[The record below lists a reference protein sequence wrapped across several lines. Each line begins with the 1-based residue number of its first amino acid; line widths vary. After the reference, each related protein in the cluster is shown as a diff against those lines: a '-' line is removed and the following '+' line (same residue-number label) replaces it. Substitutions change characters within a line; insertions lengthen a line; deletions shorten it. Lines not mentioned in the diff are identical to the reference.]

1 MKTFLLSLA
10 FPFVCVGS
18 MVAQQVSPSLAEL
31 RANVY
36 TTDQP
41 YIDLKMEKGVNKI
54 EISFDALTGDR
65 GSCWIDL
72 NYNDVYDEGEEIT
85 YFDEYIAGYETE
97 SNLVRIYGK
106 ILQTNLAICKLTR
119 LTFSDQHPM
128 RDLNI
133 GVNPA
138 LTTMDFSVLPDLEVL
153 IANQMT
159 VSEVVDLSKAKNIKK
174 IDISDSAWKGIKLPE
189 GAELDFLYCDNADLS
204 ELDLS
209 PCASIGKLLAEG
221 NSLSKLDISKFS
233 GLTCLKASDNQLEG
247 IDLSKNTSLRELYLA
262 GNNLSSVDFSA
273 CKELIWLNLGANKLS
288 TLEVKNCSQ
297 LEYLWIY
304 DNQIKAPEM
313 LELCSQLPDRNS
325 TPEYNG
331 CVWVVDTTNPNEANV
346 CNVDAVKAAAN
357 LNWITMDFQNGWD
370 TDRIPYEGADAA
382 SILSNEAAE
391 VICLVS
397 AGELYVSMP
406 ENMANKPMSI
416 IAADGRVVWEG
427 IAKGTQLQIALGDWN
442 SGVYLLTIGKQF
454 VKFAI

>member
-1 MKTFLLSLA
+1 MKTLLLSLA

-18 MVAQQVSPSLAEL
+18 MLAQQVSPSLAEL

-41 YIDLKMEKGVNKI
+41 YIDLKMEKGVNNI
-54 EISFDALTGDR
+54 DISFDALTSDR

-85 YFDEYIAGYETE
+85 EFDEYIKGYETE
-97 SNLVRIYGK
+97 SNFVRIYGK
-106 ILQTNLAICKLTR
+106 ILQSNLAICKLTR
-119 LTFSDQHPM
+119 LTFSDQHPI

-138 LTTMDFSVLPDLEVL
+138 LTTMDFSVLPDLEFLV
-153 IANQMT
+153 ANQTT
-159 VSEVVDLSKAKNIKK
+159 VAEVVDLSKAKNIKK

-189 GAELDFLYCDNADLS
+189 GAKLDFLYCDNADLS

-209 PCASIGKLLAEG
+209 PCASVGKLLADG
-221 NSLSKLDISKFS
+221 NALTKLDVSKFS
-233 GLTCLKASDNQLEG
+233 ELTCLKASDNQLES
-247 IDLSKNTSLRELYLA
+247 IELSNNQRLRELYLA
-262 GNNLSSVDFSA
+262 GNSLSTVDVSA
-273 CKELIWLNLGANKLS
+273 CKELIWLNLGANELS
-288 TLEVKNCSQ
+288 ELNVKNCPN

-313 LELCSQLPDRNS
+313 LAICSQLPDRNS

-370 TDRIPYEGADAA
+370 IDRIPYEGADAA
-382 SILSNEAAE
+382 SIHANETSE
-391 VICLVS
+391 VCCSVL
-397 AGELYVSMP
+397 AGQLHVSMP
-406 ENMANKPMSI
+406 ENMTNKRMSI

-427 IAKGTQLQIALGDWN
+427 IAKGTQLQIALDDWN